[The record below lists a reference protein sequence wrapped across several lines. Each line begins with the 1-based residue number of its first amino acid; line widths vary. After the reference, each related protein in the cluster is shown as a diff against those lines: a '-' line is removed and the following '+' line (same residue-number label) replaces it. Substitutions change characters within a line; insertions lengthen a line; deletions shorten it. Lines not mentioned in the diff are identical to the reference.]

1 MDHQFALDYYQG
13 FINPKCPTQAEK
25 TALYGV
31 EDERKQRWVLDFL
44 FAFNRANT
52 DGFEDKIHEIGGR
65 FMNSNHNQTV
75 SEVMMEL
82 FGVENNLFQLALDT
96 YNKHVDNLCYQDCFK
111 QFAQHFSQDCTSCK
125 SYPLEKEQLHIA
137 MNNLKQ
143 HVTNN
148 TVVFNQSCKS
158 NDDSDNYTVTAFFND
173 ADKEFIDVLSG
184 LDKANI
190 NHLLN
195 VIGVERINEWLARF
209 GCCVTDN
216 QNW

>member
-31 EDERKQRWVLDFL
+31 EDERQQRWVLDFL

-65 FMNSNHNQTV
+65 FMNSDHDQTV

-82 FGVENNLFQLALDT
+82 FGVESNLFQLALDT
-96 YNKHVDNLCYQDCFK
+96 YDKHVDNFCYQDCFK
-111 QFAQHFSQDCTSCK
+111 QFAQHFSQEF
-125 SYPLEKEQLHIA
+125 PLEKEQLHIA
-137 MNNLKQ
+137 LNNLKQ

-148 TVVFNQSCKS
+148 TVVSCKS
-158 NDDSDNYTVTAFFND
+158 NPTSDNYTVTAFFNE
-173 ADKEFIDVLSG
+173 ADKEFVGVLSN
-184 LDKANI
+184 LDKADVDN
-190 NHLLN
+190 LLFA
-195 VIGVERINEWLARF
+195 IGAERINQWLEELF
-209 GCCVTDN
+209 Y
-216 QNW
+216 

>member
-1 MDHQFALDYYQG
+1 MEHQFALDYYQG

-25 TALYGV
+25 TTLYGV

-44 FAFNRANT
+44 FAFNRVNT

-96 YNKHVDNLCYQDCFK
+96 YDKYVDNFCYQDCFK
-111 QFAQHFSQDCTSCK
+111 QFSQHFAKDFS
-125 SYPLEKEQLHIA
+125 LEKEQLHIA

-143 HVTNN
+143 HVTSN
-148 TVVFNQSCKS
+148 TVVSSKS
-158 NDDSDNYTVTAFFND
+158 NSAPDNYTVAAFFNE
-173 ADKEFIDVLSG
+173 ADKDFVDVLSD
-184 LDKANI
+184 LDKADV
-190 NHLLN
+190 NHLLHK
-195 VIGVERINEWLARF
+195 IGVERINEWLARF

>member
-13 FINPKCPTQAEK
+13 FINPKCHTQAEK

-96 YNKHVDNLCYQDCFK
+96 YDKYVDNFCYQDCFK
-111 QFAQHFSQDCTSCK
+111 QFAQHFSQECT

-137 MNNLKQ
+137 LNNLKQ

-148 TVVFNQSCKS
+148 TVVSSKS
-158 NDDSDNYTVTAFFND
+158 NPNSDNYTVAAVFNE
-173 ADKEFIDVLSG
+173 ADKEFVDVLSD
-184 LDKANI
+184 LDKANVD
-190 NHLLN
+190 HLLHK
-195 VIGVERINEWLARF
+195 IGVERINEWLARF

-216 QNW
+216 QNR

>member
-1 MDHQFALDYYQG
+1 MDHQVAWEYYQG
-13 FINPKCPTQAEK
+13 FINSKCPTQAEQ

-52 DGFEDKIHEIGGR
+52 DGFEDKLHEIGGR
-65 FMNSNHNQTV
+65 FMNSDHNQTV

-96 YNKHVDNLCYQDCFK
+96 YDKYMDNFCYQDCFK
-111 QFAQHFSQDCTSCK
+111 QFSQHFAKDFS
-125 SYPLEKEQLHIA
+125 LEKEQLHIA

-158 NDDSDNYTVTAFFND
+158 NSNSEHYTVTAFFNE

-184 LDKANI
+184 LDKADV
-190 NHLLN
+190 NHLLHK
-195 VIGVERINEWLARF
+195 IGVERINEWLARF